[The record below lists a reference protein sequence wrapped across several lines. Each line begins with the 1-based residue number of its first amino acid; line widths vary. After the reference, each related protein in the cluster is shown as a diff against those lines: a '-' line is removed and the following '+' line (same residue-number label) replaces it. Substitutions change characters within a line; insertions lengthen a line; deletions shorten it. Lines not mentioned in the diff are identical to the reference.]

1 MTQGFPSPVPTLSAL
16 TLLAAACVGCSSI
29 PVGTTAHVGRY
40 ELRSVDGRTL
50 PDDRLGGVI
59 AGELVLTADG
69 RVTRIVQHATSGVP
83 GPIVRRASGTYR
95 VRGAEITFD
104 LEEELRPSGTRRWH
118 VRGEARPPTI
128 VLRYPG
134 PGDRGV
140 EEVYVRVT
148 G

>member
-1 MTQGFPSPVPTLSAL
+1 MTRLPSPVRALSAL

-29 PVGTTAHVGRY
+29 PVGAAAHAGRY

-50 PDDRLGGVI
+50 PDERLGGAI
-59 AGELVLTADG
+59 AGELILTADG
-69 RVTRIVQHATSGVP
+69 RATRVVQHAASGVP
-83 GPIVRRASGTYR
+83 GPIFRRASGTYR

-104 LEEELRPSGTRRWH
+104 LEEQLRPSGTRRWRL
-118 VRGEARPPTI
+118 RGEARPQTI

-134 PGDRGV
+134 PGDRVV
-140 EEVYVRVT
+140 EEVYVRVR

>member
-1 MTQGFPSPVPTLSAL
+1 MTRLPSPVRALSAL

-29 PVGTTAHVGRY
+29 PVGAAVHAGRY

-50 PDDRLGGVI
+50 PDERLGGAI
-59 AGELVLTADG
+59 AGELVLTSDG
-69 RVTRIVQHATSGVP
+69 RATRVVQHATSGVP

-104 LEEELRPSGTRRWH
+104 FEEKLRPSGTRRWH

-134 PGDRGV
+134 PAGGV
-140 EEVYVRVT
+140 VKEVYVRMAR
-148 G
+148 